1 MKKLAKLDVKD
12 SISVMYLS
20 QELVKVAWFNYLPK
34 EYSILVNEI
43 SAWRVFE
50 ALIQAQAEGFQST
63 SSLSKVQERTGLSR
77 QLVSKTLNRFV
88 KLGWV
93 VTGTYDN
100 DKRNKLYFFVPE
112 TSLIVAEAMMLS
124 LSNVCKAL
132 IDYVDNDATIRILNR
147 LDNNLEQKVDQRMQG
162 NKDRRKKP
170 KALNNGTNKINIL

>member
-1 MKKLAKLDVKD
+1 M
-12 SISVMYLS
+12 
-20 QELVKVAWFNYLPK
+20 
-34 EYSILVNEI
+34 
-43 SAWRVFE
+43 
-50 ALIQAQAEGFQST
+50 
-63 SSLSKVQERTGLSR
+63 
-77 QLVSKTLNRFV
+77 
-88 KLGWV
+88 GWV

-124 LSNVCKAL
+124 LANVCKAL